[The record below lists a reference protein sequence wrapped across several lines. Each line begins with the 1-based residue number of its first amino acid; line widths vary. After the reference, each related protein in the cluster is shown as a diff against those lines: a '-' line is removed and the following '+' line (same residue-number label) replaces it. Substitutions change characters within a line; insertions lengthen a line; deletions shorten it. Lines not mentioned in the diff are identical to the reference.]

1 MAAGTLPPCPSDS
14 LQEFHYPSQNSPP
27 AGGVPPATD
36 LVLGATAGCL
46 ACFLTNPLE
55 VVKTRLQLQGE
66 LQPPGTYP
74 RPYRG
79 VLRAAV
85 AVCRADGLRGLQKGL
100 AAGLLY
106 QGLMNGVRFYCY
118 SHAEDAGWTGYPGGT
133 VAAGAVAG
141 AVGAIVGSPAYL
153 MGGPQLLPTGP
164 LEGFVTWHCPSPK
177 VKTHLQAQTL
187 STMAVGHQHNHESIS
202 SAFKSIYQQHGV
214 VGLWRGVTGAVPR
227 VAVGSA
233 VQLATFASAKDWVCE
248 RQWFRKG
255 SWAAV
260 LAGGMVSGVAVAV
273 TMTPFDV
280 ISTRLYN
287 QPVDADGTG
296 KLYRGFLDC
305 ILQISSK
312 EGLLGLYKG
321 IGAVYLRLGPHT
333 VLSLFFW
340 DKLRNMLEL
349 ISSCRGSSCLACPRN
364 DLLAWGEGPL
374 RLRPADLGAR
384 AWLHCGFS
392 PSKMFS
398 LGSWLP
404 ALPGLAWGWALLDAL
419 LQGLVGACAV
429 SVLCSLLKVY
439 LYIQCVNN
447 PERQAEKEAIAAR
460 RPLLEPLHVLV
471 LTAVLALVGSRVAAL
486 VVLEF
491 SLRAVSTILSL
502 GKYSL
507 GCGVSCGLSFLLEGA
522 PHRSWNLALAAG
534 LAGLL
539 ALHARRLAR
548 HVCALYELHSRQRYC
563 GICILLLASGHGIPR
578 LLRSALTL
586 TFAVA
591 DLAAVELIN
600 RDFLSTGEAVR
611 FWTPLTIC
619 YTLLVVY
626 MQEESRQSTGRGLV
640 FRTVLVRMGGLFI
653 LLLTVGRWTDILH
666 VFVSLLGELWCLLR
680 SGVLLE
686 SCWRQDF
693 VQQPRLDSLSG
704 PTSEET
710 SR

>member
-1 MAAGTLPPCPSDS
+1 MAAGTLGPHPSDS
-14 LQEFHYPSQNSPP
+14 LQEFQYAPQNRPP

-66 LQPPGTYP
+66 LQAPGTYP

-79 VLRAAV
+79 VLRAAA

-141 AVGAIVGSPAYL
+141 AVGAVVGSPAYL
-153 MGGPQLLPTGP
+153 
-164 LEGFVTWHCPSPK
+164 

-187 STMAVGHQHNHESIS
+187 SAMAVGHQHNHESIS
-202 SAFKSIYQQHGV
+202 GAFKSIYRQHGV
-214 VGLWRGVTGAVPR
+214 AGLWRGVTGAVPR

-233 VQLATFASAKDWVCE
+233 VQLATFASAKDWVSE
-248 RQWFRKG
+248 RQHP
-255 SWAAV
+255 S
-260 LAGGMVSGVAVAV
+260 LQPAGGCRRHRQALPRIFG
-273 TMTPFDV
+273 
-280 ISTRLYN
+280 LYPAN
-287 QPVDADGTG
+287 LQQRGAAGLVQGHRRCLPPPRPPHRPQP
-296 KLYRGFLDC
+296 L
-305 ILQISSK
+305 
-312 EGLLGLYKG
+312 LLGQAQEHSSAPAAPRAVGHTPATTTDVNKEPG
-321 IGAVYLRLGPHT
+321 GATP
-333 VLSLFFW
+333 
-340 DKLRNMLEL
+340 
-349 ISSCRGSSCLACPRN
+349 
-364 DLLAWGEGPL
+364 
-374 RLRPADLGAR
+374 RLRPADLGAG

-404 ALPGLAWGWALLDAL
+404 PLPGLAWGWALLDAL

-439 LYIQCVNN
+439 LYIQCVNH
-447 PERQAEKEAIAAR
+447 PERQAEKEALAAR
-460 RPLLEPLHVLV
+460 RPLLGLLHVLV
-471 LTAVLALVGSRVAAL
+471 LTGVLALVGSRVAAL

-502 GKYSL
+502 GKGAHSSQLYVLCQYSL

-534 LAGLL
+534 LAALL

-548 HVCALYELHSRQRYC
+548 HVCALYELHSRARYC
-563 GICILLLASGHGIPR
+563 GVCILLLAAGHGIPR
-578 LLRSALTL
+578 LLRNALAL
-586 TFAVA
+586 AFAVA

-626 MQEESRQSTGRGLV
+626 MQEESRQSAGRGLV

-666 VFVSLLGELWCLLR
+666 VLVSLLGELWCLLR

-693 VQQPRLDSLSG
+693 AQQPRLESLSG
-704 PTSEET
+704 SRAEET